1 MMTDDDDDHA
11 GHGNI
16 SNYDSNE
23 DEDEGTVP
31 KRPRTVVTIESIH
44 HSIEYDEL
52 AVVKKKITT
61 FKKWSQERSGGGVDL
76 IGAIFSAPE
85 KKKSKDGTTYM
96 FAPIHKW
103 ASDRYDLDPNYYKS
117 DEKKWLRKMSDDE
130 KEDDAIQSLN
140 LLLDNGADPY
150 AVSSDG
156 QTPLHQCMASGFT
169 NCVLALLKSNKVEYS
184 LDKLKTLEA
193 DNHGESHGKNRGE
206 SSLSIAPHNAQW
218 ECTAVFLQNVP
229 LELAVYVLDGDGNNI
244 LALLCQYSNVN
255 YHQDGFDYDNI
266 LQDNDNDS
274 ETMTIQLLQ
283 NLLEFVR
290 NNKMIDVLLNKN
302 RFGENCL
309 HVAARCCNFLE
320 VKAILDLDFGCG
332 RAVADCWSAG
342 LGLAP
347 LECAKNTLRLV
358 DNEALVKEFDA
369 QQIYGL
375 AEHIENDRALMN
387 WKKQSIEPIID
398 LLTERHKPK
407 CVTLASIVAS
417 RPGAEAGRGQQ
428 FEDESLVTT
437 YIKWKSR
444 PGPKPK
450 SLRCEYSKSFKFL
463 NGNTPRAEAICNQI
477 LSVCDGK
484 VNAEGRN
491 ELGVSKMVEPFQIC
505 DPLHQCLKKNSYPL
519 SQQYGLRAKVDVPA
533 NTVIGE
539 YSGKLYREETTDND
553 FGASPQFGMSLKALD
568 DYVEQT
574 KPNGSK
580 KVYILDAQRYFN
592 ETALVNDATMDYLS
606 GCQQDDVATSEDV
619 NIEYV
624 EVLVNGFPRVV
635 LVATREIKSGDE
647 LLTNYGDAYWEKNR
661 SFKLQRTIPYTPTAR
676 RKSHGDVDGDFVSTP
691 SLKKGEIQPLRGKE
705 GIVGIPSTI
714 VAPYLYRLGTG
725 SRFSKCLLNYCNERG
740 ITKEARCRTIGGG
753 ALEVGTDELVTLDGG
768 RWYVQRHS
776 SHDGSD
782 LQWISPADNATYE
795 DLVGG
800 TITAGFG
807 DILKSMGEQLDLD
820 GLAIYQVSFICVSK
834 CFNGRLHYDV
844 TKTGGKAFNIIAPII
859 LAKDLTPELEI
870 CPTGDDDPP
879 TVGDYRYKLNTAI
892 VLGDDVMHATAGV
905 DYTGEFRLA
914 ISIYVADISEE
925 NVDALNKSFTVL
937 HRPYSGRRLLDLSG
951 RHWKKQ
957 TARSEDQEAAP
968 KRTRIPRK
976 LIWSGEPDDDLG
988 DGFLW
993 HAGWTKRIY
1002 ERSSG
1007 STAGNRDSYWYT
1019 PQNNYALRSKKQVK
1033 KFMKLLLENGN
1044 DEKEA
1049 YDKLWNNDC

>member
-1 MMTDDDDDHA
+1 MMTDDDHDDHA
-11 GHGNI
+11 RLSSYG
-16 SNYDSNE
+16 SS
-23 DEDEGTVP
+23 EDEGTVP
-31 KRPRTVVTIESIH
+31 KRPRSVVTIESIH

-52 AVVKKKITT
+52 AVVKQKITT
-61 FKKWSQERSGGGVDL
+61 FKKSLQELSGGGVDL
-76 IGAIFSAPE
+76 IGAILSAPE
-85 KKKSKDGTTYM
+85 KKQSKDGKTFMY
-96 FAPIHKW
+96 APIHRW
-103 ASDRYDLDPNYYKS
+103 ASDRYDLDPDYYHS
-117 DEKKWLRKMSDDE
+117 DEKKWLQRMSDDE
-130 KEDDAIQSLN
+130 KEYDAIQSLK

-156 QTPLHQCMASGFT
+156 QTPLHQCMAIGFA
-169 NCVLALLKSNKVEYS
+169 NCVLALLKNNKLEYT
-184 LDKLKTLEA
+184 LDKLNTLDKLDTA
-193 DNHGESHGKNRGE
+193 DNEKKRGE
-206 SSLSIAPHNAQW
+206 SPLSIAPQNAQW
-218 ECTAVFLQNVP
+218 ECTALFLQNVP

-244 LALLCQYSNVN
+244 LALLCQYSNVK
-255 YHQDGFDYDNI
+255 YHQEGFNYDNI
-266 LQDNDNDS
+266 HQDDDD
-274 ETMTIQLLQ
+274 ETMTIHLLRHI
-283 NLLEFVR
+283 LEYVGR
-290 NNKMIDVLLNKN
+290 NKMIDVLLNKN

-320 VKAILDLDFGCG
+320 VEAILDLDFGCG
-332 RAVADCWSAG
+332 RAIADCWSAG
-342 LGLAP
+342 LGSAP
-347 LECAKNTLRLV
+347 LELAKNTLRLV
-358 DNEALVKEFDA
+358 DEKASIEEFDA
-369 QQIYGL
+369 KQIYGL
-375 AEHIENDRALMN
+375 KEHIDNDRTLLH
-387 WKKQSIEPIID
+387 WKEHSIEPIID
-398 LLTERHKPK
+398 RFAERHKPK
-407 CVTLASIVAS
+407 SVTLASIVAS

-428 FEDESLVTT
+428 FQDESLVTT
-437 YIKWKSR
+437 FGKWKPR
-444 PGPKPK
+444 RGK
-450 SLRCEYSKSFKFL
+450 SPRCEDSKNFKFL
-463 NGNTPRAEAICNQI
+463 NTNTPRAQAICKQI
-477 LSVCDGK
+477 LSVCREEA
-484 VNAEGRN
+484 NAEGRN
-491 ELGVSKMVEPFQIC
+491 EFGVSNMVEPFQIC
-505 DPLHQCLKKNSYPL
+505 DPLHQCLKNNFYPL
-519 SQQYGLRAKVDVPA
+519 SQQYGLRAKVDIPV